1 MLLVEVLTEELQ
13 KQEQNQAGLLPS
25 MSREARLQERE
36 MGQGALGAVLTG
48 QAATGLCCVEV
59 PSVPVPQ
66 SSGHG
71 SSASEEELETK
82 QRVLSGSS
90 LEQEQREQGGGL
102 SRCGAGRGVVCVF
115 S

>member
-1 MLLVEVLTEELQ
+1 M
-13 KQEQNQAGLLPS
+13 
-25 MSREARLQERE
+25 
-36 MGQGALGAVLTG
+36 LTG
-48 QAATGLCCVEV
+48 QAATGLCRVEV

-90 LEQEQREQGGGL
+90 LEQREQVGAPG
-102 SRCGAGRGVVCVF
+102 RCGARRGVVCVF